1 MKNVTL
7 LLALLLI
14 STIGFSQNK
23 IGGDDPIEGIDIIIK
38 DIPRSK
44 PIVNTEK
51 NPLIDRIN
59 KLEEIYLEKIS
70 ENWLK
75 NKETLKKGT
84 GNVSGIRI
92 YFGAYLENKIKDLH
106 QQFEY
111 NFYRIEGHLG
121 KITKNDVFSIYINYL
136 DFKTEAS
143 INDQEAAGIT
153 GKWFDEYFNNIN
165 ESDNGKFIKESNIKK
180 KPVNSNKVLK
190 SKGVGDRF
198 DGKKF

>member
-70 ENWLK
+70 DNRLK
-75 NKETLKKGT
+75 NKETLEKGT

-92 YFGAYLENKIKDLH
+92 YFGAFLDNKIKDLH
-106 QQFEY
+106 
-111 NFYRIEGHLG
+111 
-121 KITKNDVFSIYINYL
+121 
-136 DFKTEAS
+136 
-143 INDQEAAGIT
+143 
-153 GKWFDEYFNNIN
+153 
-165 ESDNGKFIKESNIKK
+165 
-180 KPVNSNKVLK
+180 
-190 SKGVGDRF
+190 
-198 DGKKF
+198 